1 MFLFFCMFCVYSFS
15 LFFLQ
20 HPKASVH
27 ALFTNRLFHLGLSPR
42 LTVLSHKADKG
53 VNLSRGD
60 VLLKQLAV
68 VVEER
73 RDCVFGQ
80 HVVANLLLHEPE
92 LLGDVLLQQQKKKKS
107 AQCKTKPML
116 LRIDQCAS
124 QVCQHQISG
133 TVSCHGPS
141 RSRQC

>member
-1 MFLFFCMFCVYSFS
+1 MSS
-15 LFFLQ
+15 IFFLQ

-27 ALFTNRLFHLGLSPR
+27 ALFTNRLLHLGLSPR

-53 VNLSRGD
+53 VDLSRGD

-92 LLGDVLLQQQKKKKS
+92 LLGDVLLQQQKKKKTHS
-107 AQCKTKPML
+107 AKLSRYCFRL
-116 LRIDQCAS
+116 
-124 QVCQHQISG
+124 ISAPLG
-133 TVSCHGPS
+133 SVSI
-141 RSRQC
+141 RYRDR